1 MSAFWIYA
9 LTTAYSITSPSTL
22 PPGLVL
28 PDFFNNLNF
37 ATMNDSLKRGWTEA
51 ALVAAVFNSSFPDNS
66 VYYGSIPGHITFYL
80 ENSAKSLP

>member
-1 MSAFWIYA
+1 
-9 LTTAYSITSPSTL
+9 
-22 PPGLVL
+22 
-28 PDFFNNLNF
+28 
-37 ATMNDSLKRGWTEA
+37 MNDSLKRGWTEA